1 MEFELKVLLDKVKE
15 NEIENIKSQIA
26 KLTKLKIYD
35 KKNIKEELYGA
46 RMIFSYENKKDC
58 IYLTLEIQ
66 CSYSEERLLA
76 IYNVF
81 TYLETLATSQHG
93 WSIKV
98 KYYVSYTKE
107 NGFGIDITEKLRWDY
122 VSDKKLEIT
131 DLFKTIANRAGHDYT
146 FKKFQEKL
154 EQYKKYE
161 HILENIETYK
171 KRKIPDMFTDP
182 IVKKFSNANII
193 MSSKCHYIDN
203 LFKAFKHKNIDV
215 TIIDKYEVN
224 YDYINID
231 LSTTKLFKYTVI
243 DEDENL
249 FYILEDTISAGDD
262 YASRLYFFTDEI
274 EDDDLQKIVKL
285 FDK

>member
-1 MEFELKVLLDKVKE
+1 MEFELNVILDKEKE
-15 NEIENIKSQIA
+15 KEINSIKQQIA
-26 KLTKLKIYD
+26 KIYKLKIYD
-35 KKNIKEELYGA
+35 KKNIKEELHGP
-46 RMIFSYENKKDC
+46 RLIFSCENKHSF
-58 IYLTLEIQ
+58 IYLTTEIHGV
-66 CSYSEERLLA
+66 YNKEILLA

-81 TYLETLATSQHG
+81 TYLKDLSSNQERL
-93 WSIKV
+93 SINV
-98 KYYVSYTKE
+98 NYFAYSMTQ
-107 NGFGIDITEKLRWDY
+107 NGFDISVKEKIKWECKFDGEIDIINLLMTIGSRRKEDYSFKQFKEKLD
-122 VSDKKLEIT
+122 S
-131 DLFKTIANRAGHDYT
+131 N
-146 FKKFQEKL
+146 
-154 EQYKKYE
+154 KKYE
-161 HILENIETYK
+161 HILKNIEKYS
-171 KRKIPDMFTDP
+171 KRKIPDIFSEP
-182 IVKKFSNANII
+182 VIKKFGEIEII

>member
-1 MEFELKVLLDKVKE
+1 MEFELNVILDKEKE
-15 NEIENIKSQIA
+15 KEINSIKQQIA
-26 KLTKLKIYD
+26 KISKLKIYD
-35 KKNIKEELYGA
+35 KKNIKEELHGP
-46 RMIFSYENKKDC
+46 RLIFSCENKHSF
-58 IYLTLEIQ
+58 IYLTTEIH
-66 CSYSEERLLA
+66 CVYNKEILLA

-81 TYLETLATSQHG
+81 TYLKDLSSNQERL
-93 WSIKV
+93 SINV
-98 KYYVSYTKE
+98 NYFAYSMTQ
-107 NGFGIDITEKLRWDY
+107 NGFDISVKEKIKWECKFDGEIDIINLLMTIGSRRKEDYSFKQFKEKLD
-122 VSDKKLEIT
+122 S
-131 DLFKTIANRAGHDYT
+131 N
-146 FKKFQEKL
+146 
-154 EQYKKYE
+154 KKYE
-161 HILENIETYK
+161 HILKNIEKYS
-171 KRKIPDMFTDP
+171 KRKIPDIFSEP
-182 IVKKFSNANII
+182 VIKKFGEIEII